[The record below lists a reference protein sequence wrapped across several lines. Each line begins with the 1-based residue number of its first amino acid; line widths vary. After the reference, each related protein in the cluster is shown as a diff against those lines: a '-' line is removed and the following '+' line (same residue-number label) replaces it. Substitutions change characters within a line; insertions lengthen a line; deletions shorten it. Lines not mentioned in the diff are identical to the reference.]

1 MKKKINILLLVA
13 LLSLT
18 LFGCDGNEKPIEESI
33 DTSQVEEVD
42 PIEEDSEVVQE
53 EQSGITWDDLKDED
67 NIVGKSDKDF
77 KELTKSKPT
86 DVRNDTTGKW
96 KKSTVSENVNLEE
109 YLLSY
114 VDLYMEDGDVHFI
127 INFNYNTT
135 TRVNYNG
142 GLINA
147 SVMEYERKEEHDA
160 KTIGSGMLL
169 KSYAI
174 YPDGDIEEV
183 GD

>member
-1 MKKKINILLLVA
+1 MLSA
-13 LLSLT
+13 LLISI
-18 LFGCDGNEKPIEESI
+18 LFTIIGCSNESPEIIEDVKAE
-33 DTSQVEEVD
+33 TQETVKEVD
-42 PIEEDSEVVQE
+42 HLM
-53 EQSGITWDDLKDED
+53 WDDLKDKD
-67 NIVGKSDKDF
+67 KIIGKSDKDF
-77 KELTKSKPT
+77 KELTKSKPL

-96 KKSTVSENVNLEE
+96 KKSTISESIDLEE

-169 KSYAI
+169 KSYVI
-174 YPDGDIEEV
+174 YPDGDIEE